1 MREGDSV
8 VGRSPKVGL
17 DYFRL
22 DCHLDDKFKLIEA
35 EYGLKGFAVVVKLY
49 QKIYGERGYY
59 CEWDEDVALVFGAET
74 RLGASVVSEIVNAAI
89 KRKLFDRNT
98 FDKYHVLTSTGIQKW
113 YFETIGRRERVEVIR
128 EYLLIPD
135 GKLPKNVNI
144 NTISADRNPV
154 KADRNPQ
161 SIAEDSKGEEVVVER
176 ARAQGVYDQDFARV
190 IQAYQTEIGRD
201 PNGSARELLVSYY
214 EDFGADAMIVAI
226 KETNRKQAYSPW
238 GYLQSILRAFQE
250 ANVRS
255 EAEAIACCKEHAR
268 RVNASRRRN
277 GKQEAPPS
285 LDAYKLQ
292 PGENPFA

>member
-1 MREGDSV
+1 M
-8 VGRSPKVGL
+8 GRSPKVGL

-74 RLGASVVSEIVNAAI
+74 RLGTSVVSEIVNAAI
-89 KRKLFDRNT
+89 KRKLFDRDT
-98 FDKYHVLTSTGIQKW
+98 FDKYHVLTSSGIQKW

-128 EYLLIPD
+128 EYLLIPA
-135 GKLPKNVNI
+135 GNLPKNVNI
-144 NTISADRNPV
+144 NPISAYINPINADRNQ
-154 KADRNPQ
+154 Q
-161 SIAEDSKGEEVVVER
+161 SIAQDSIEEVVVER
-176 ARAQGVYDQDFARV
+176 AREDGLYDEDFARV
-190 IQAYQTEIGRD
+190 IHAYQTEIGKE
-201 PNGSARELLVSYY
+201 PTGSARELLVSYY

-238 GYLQSILRAFQE
+238 AYLKSILNAFQDAE
-250 ANVRS
+250 VHS
-255 EAEAIACCKEHAR
+255 EAEAIACLKEHER
-268 RVNASRRRN
+268 RTNATRRDRRRDT
-277 GKQEAPPS
+277 KQVSP
-285 LDAYKLQ
+285 DAYQLN